1 MKLVLQPGVSYQGFG
16 LSSLSHTLK
25 PESIRPLLSEGE
37 REEFWRGGEREV
49 HTEGGISKAANW
61 IAQASICSTGW
72 LIFIEE

>member
-37 REEFWRGGEREV
+37 REEFWRGGEREGSP
-49 HTEGGISKAANW
+49 HRGRNLKGC
-61 IAQASICSTGW
+61 QLDSTS
-72 LIFIEE
+72 